1 MTSASERA
9 VKNPKTKNRKI
20 IRMKMTLQSPSFRVT
35 WNLRDATA
43 NLSNLAF
50 VVRGASATTHG
61 TYQLET
67 HKIDLHGI
75 LKSEAELS
83 KMSSG
88 FKSVLL
94 RPFNGL
100 FKKKHAGAVVPVH
113 LVGTY
118 EDPQPGV
125 DVVPKNPPHDASAA
139 KK

>member
-1 MTSASERA
+1 M
-9 VKNPKTKNRKI
+9 
-20 IRMKMTLQSPSFRVT
+20 
-35 WNLRDATA
+35 
-43 NLSNLAF
+43 
-50 VVRGASATTHG
+50 HG

-67 HKIDLHGI
+67 HKIDLHGM

-94 RPFNGL
+94 KPFNGL
-100 FKKKHAGAVVPVH
+100 LKKKHAGAVVPVH

-125 DVVPKNPPHDASAA
+125 DIIPKNSGHEASAA
-139 KK
+139 DK